1 MWVWMRMGVIALR
14 LVWPYVLRPWRS
26 PLLRWR
32 IETYGVSDAQ
42 GSLLHASTLTRADV
56 ARFFVMHG
64 RSVARFLRWAAV
76 L

>member
-1 MWVWMRMGVIALR
+1 MWVWMRMSVIALH

-42 GSLLHASTLTRADV
+42 GSLLHASTLTRTDV
-56 ARFFVMHG
+56 VRFFVMHG
-64 RSVARFLRWAAV
+64 RSVARFLGWAAA